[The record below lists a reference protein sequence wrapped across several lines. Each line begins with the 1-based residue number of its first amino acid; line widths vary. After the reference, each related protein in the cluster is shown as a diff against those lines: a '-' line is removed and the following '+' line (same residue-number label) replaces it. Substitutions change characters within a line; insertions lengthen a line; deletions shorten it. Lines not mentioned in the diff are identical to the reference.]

1 MFSAAIFVFLTTAT
15 NVAFAATTSYASRA
29 PESTIEPSLTQII
42 ATEAT
47 QVALSPVSNV
57 QGKGF
62 NRIIQIWLEN
72 TVSSQAFHSMSI
84 SNTNRRTMPKLQ
96 ETPTCSGLPP
106 RASLSVIIGL

>member
-1 MFSAAIFVFLTTAT
+1 MFSTAIFAFLATAT

-72 TVSSQAFHSMSI
+72 TVGTQAFHSSSI
-84 SNTNRRTMPKLQ
+84 FNTQIT
-96 ETPTCSGLPP
+96 GL
-106 RASLSVIIGL
+106 